1 MTVEDPST
9 KCVWTALQFF
19 HQYCLSVPS
28 KNSVNSVKSVKTL
41 AHDRFTEAAGAIA
54 CLPGSLPPSERK

>member
-1 MTVEDPST
+1 MGDRAWQVTVEDHST
-9 KCVWTALQFF
+9 KCVWISLQFL

-41 AHDRFTEAAGAIA
+41 GKRDKGKQRITTPWF
-54 CLPGSLPPSERK
+54 LV